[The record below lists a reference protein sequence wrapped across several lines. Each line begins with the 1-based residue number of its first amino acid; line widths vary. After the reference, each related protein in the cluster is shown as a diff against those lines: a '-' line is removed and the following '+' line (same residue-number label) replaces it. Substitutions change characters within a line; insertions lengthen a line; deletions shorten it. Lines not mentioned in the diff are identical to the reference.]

1 DLQGA
6 NLQRADLEGADL
18 QDANLLGA
26 NLQGANLLG
35 ANLQDADLQGA
46 NLQRAD
52 LRYANLLGADLDFSC
67 WPLWCGSINAKVDV
81 KIATQLAYHFCAL
94 DCGDAEFIEARKALL
109 SFANKFH
116 RIPEVP
122 KLED

>member
-1 DLQGA
+1 MNVKGYKIKA
-6 NLQRADLEGADL
+6 
-18 QDANLLGA
+18 
-26 NLQGANLLG
+26 G

-46 NLQRAD
+46 NLQRANLEGAD